1 VSVEISVLDNG
12 LRVVSDAAPHLESA
26 SVGIWVDAGAR
37 NESLETNGV
46 AHFLEHMA
54 FKGTERRSARAIAE
68 EIEAVGGHLNA
79 YTGRE
84 HTAYYARVL
93 KADVPLAL
101 DLLADI
107 LQHSVFDETELARER
122 DVVIQEIGQ
131 ALDTPDD
138 IIFDY
143 LQETAYPDQ
152 PIGRSILGTAD
163 RIAGMNRERLAGF
176 MGLHYR
182 APRMVL
188 AAAGAVEHGRLVALA
203 SEAFAGLGRAGGE
216 PMAPARYRGGDFRL
230 ARDLEQA
237 HLALALPG
245 VTYDDPDFYASQ
257 VTATVLGGGMS
268 SRLFQEARE
277 VRGLCYSIF
286 AFASSYVD
294 DGIFGIYA
302 GTSEED
308 LAELVPLIC
317 EETVKLGQAVDE
329 AEVARARAQLKA
341 GILMSL
347 ESSSSRTEQLGR
359 QMLIYGRP
367 LAIDELVAAID
378 AVDTGAVRRV
388 IRRMAQAGPP
398 AVAALGPIGG
408 LASYESIAANFK

>member
-1 VSVEISVLDNG
+1 MSVEISVLDNG

-107 LQHSVFDETELARER
+107 LQHSVFDETELSRER

-152 PIGRSILGTAD
+152 PIGRSILGAAD

-294 DGIFGIYA
+294 DGMFGIYA

-367 LAIDELVAAID
+367 LAIDELVGAID

>member
-1 VSVEISVLDNG
+1 
-12 LRVVSDAAPHLESA
+12 
-26 SVGIWVDAGAR
+26 
-37 NESLETNGV
+37 
-46 AHFLEHMA
+46 
-54 FKGTERRSARAIAE
+54 
-68 EIEAVGGHLNA
+68 
-79 YTGRE
+79 
-84 HTAYYARVL
+84 
-93 KADVPLAL
+93 
-101 DLLADI
+101 
-107 LQHSVFDETELARER
+107 
-122 DVVIQEIGQ
+122 
-131 ALDTPDD
+131 
-138 IIFDY
+138 
-143 LQETAYPDQ
+143 
-152 PIGRSILGTAD
+152 
-163 RIAGMNRERLAGF
+163 
-176 MGLHYR
+176 
-182 APRMVL
+182 
-188 AAAGAVEHGRLVALA
+188 
-203 SEAFAGLGRAGGE
+203 
-216 PMAPARYRGGDFRL
+216 MAPARYRGGDFRL